1 MPQRACA
8 AAYIQSERLLE
19 KSPPASRDNPPEQ
32 RAGSAYF
39 TLSISYLDIATEEL
53 IKFLKI
59 DYGS

>member
-32 RAGSAYF
+32 RAGFAYF